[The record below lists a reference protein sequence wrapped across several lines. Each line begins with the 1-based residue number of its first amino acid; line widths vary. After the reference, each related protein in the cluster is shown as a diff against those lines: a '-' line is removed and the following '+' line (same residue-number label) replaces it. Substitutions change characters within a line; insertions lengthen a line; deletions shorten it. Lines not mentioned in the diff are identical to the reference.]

1 MRFNPSRRHLVRWTG
16 AAALVPWLASCGG
29 GGGGG
34 GGNGNPGAIVVPPS
48 TPEPSSREADY
59 VKAVGALMST
69 YHPPGVLAGV
79 RVAGAAPWTR
89 AFGQGDVEKATPLS
103 LNSTFPLRSITKS
116 FTVTLFLQLVKLGQ
130 LGLDDKVG
138 RYIAGVPNGS
148 LIGLA
153 DLAGNQSGLADYSMQ
168 PGFIEAFVENFL
180 RVWTPQELVAF
191 SFAVPP
197 SFLPGEQYEYS
208 NTNTVLLGMV
218 IEAVTGLPLGEV
230 LAAQIFR
237 PLALTGTLYPLSAT
251 LPPPE
256 PTGYAVDI
264 DTGAIGD
271 QPLVSP
277 TCLAGSG
284 AMASTLTDLLA
295 WGDALG
301 RGTLIGPALQAVRKS
316 RARDVAKGPEYDRY
330 GMGIGQ
336 IGNWW
341 GHTGSG
347 VGFQVATMYLE
358 SRSATVSVMVNASPI
373 GGRSDFNLAQE
384 LFEKL
389 AAVVEA
395 T

>member
-1 MRFNPSRRHLVRWTG
+1 MRFNPSRRDLVRWTG
-16 AAALVPWLASCGG
+16 AGALVPWLASCGG

-34 GGNGNPGAIVVPPS
+34 SGNAGPIVFPPA
-48 TPEPSSREADY
+48 TPATPSRDADY
-59 VKAVGALMST
+59 VKAVESLMST

-89 AFGQGDVEKATPLS
+89 AFGQADVARATPLS
-103 LNSTFPLRSITKS
+103 LDSTFPLRSITKS
-116 FTVTLFLQLVKLGQ
+116 FTVTAFLQLVKLGQ

-138 RYIAGVPNGS
+138 RYVAGVPNGS
-148 LIGLA
+148 LISLA
-153 DLAGNQSGLADYSMQ
+153 DLAGNQSGLADYSVQ
-168 PGFIEAFVENFL
+168 PGFIAAFVENFL
-180 RVWTPQELVAF
+180 RVWTPRELVAF

-197 SFLPGEQYEYS
+197 SFLPREQYEYS

-218 IEAVTGLPLGEV
+218 IEACTGLPLGDV
-230 LAAQIFR
+230 LAAQIFK
-237 PLALTGTLYPLSAT
+237 PLGLTGSSYPTSAT
-251 LPPPE
+251 LPPPA

-264 DTGAIGD
+264 DTGAVDD

-284 AMASTLTDLLA
+284 AMASTLADLLA

-301 RGTLIGPALQAVRKS
+301 RGTLIGPALQTVRKS
-316 RARDVAKGPEYDRY
+316 RAREVTNGPEYDRY

-347 VGFQVATMYLE
+347 VGFQVATLYLE
-358 SRSATVSVMVNASPI
+358 SRSATVSVMVNASPE
-373 GGRSDFNLAQE
+373 GGRRDLNLAQE

-395 T
+395 G

>member
-29 GGGGG
+29 GGGS
-34 GGNGNPGAIVVPPS
+34 GNAEGIVIPPA
-48 TPEPSSREADY
+48 TPETPSRDAAY
-59 VKAVGALMST
+59 VKAVEALMST
-69 YHPPGVLAGV
+69 YRPPGVLAGV

-89 AFGQGDVEKATPLS
+89 AFGQADVAKATPLS
-103 LNSTFPLRSITKS
+103 LDSTFPLRSITKS
-116 FTVTLFLQLVKLGQ
+116 FTVTVFLQLVKLGQ
-130 LGLDDKVG
+130 LGLDDKVA
-138 RYIAGVPNGS
+138 RYIPGVPNGN
-148 LIGLA
+148 LISLA

-168 PGFIEAFVENFL
+168 PSFIEAFVEDFL
-180 RVWTPQELVAF
+180 RVWTPQELVAI

-208 NTNTVLLGMV
+208 NTNTVLLGLV
-218 IEAVTGLPLGEV
+218 IEVVTGLPLADV

-237 PLALTGTLYPLSAT
+237 PLRLTGTSYPSTAA
-251 LPPPE
+251 LPPPA
-256 PTGYAVDI
+256 PTGYAVDVA
-264 DTGAIGD
+264 TGAVDD

-284 AMASTLTDLLA
+284 AMASTLADLLA

-301 RGTLIGPALQAVRKS
+301 RGTLIGAQLQGVRKS
-316 RARDVAKGPEYDRY
+316 RARNVTNGPEYDRY
-330 GMGIGQ
+330 GLGIGQ

-347 VGFQVATMYLE
+347 VGFQVATMFLE
-358 SRSATVSVMVNASPI
+358 ARSATVSVMVNASPT
-373 GGRSDFNLAQE
+373 GGRQHLNLAQE

-395 T
+395 A

>member
-29 GGGGG
+29 GGGS
-34 GGNGNPGAIVVPPS
+34 GNAGAIVLPTA
-48 TPEPSSREADY
+48 TPETPSRDAAY
-59 VKAVGALMST
+59 VKAVEALMST
-69 YHPPGVLAGV
+69 YRPPGVLAGV

-89 AFGQGDVEKATPLS
+89 AFGQADVAKATPLS

-116 FTVTLFLQLVKLGQ
+116 FTVTAFLQLVKLGQ
-130 LGLDDKVG
+130 LGLDDKVA

-148 LIGLA
+148 LISLA

-168 PGFIEAFVENFL
+168 PGFIEAFVKDFL
-180 RVWTPQELVAF
+180 RVWTPRELVAI

-208 NTNTVLLGMV
+208 NTNTVLLGLV
-218 IEAVTGLPLGEV
+218 IEAVTGLPLADV

-237 PLALTGTLYPLSAT
+237 PLALTGTSYPSTAT
-251 LPPPE
+251 LPPPA
-256 PTGYAVDI
+256 PTGYAVDVA
-264 DTGAIGD
+264 TGTVDD

-301 RGTLIGPALQAVRKS
+301 RGTLIGAELQGIRRS
-316 RARDVAKGPEYDRY
+316 RARDVTNGPEYDRY
-330 GMGIGQ
+330 GLGIGQ

-347 VGFQVATMYLE
+347 VGFQVATMFLE
-358 SRSATVSVMVNASPI
+358 ARSATVSVMVNASPD
-373 GGRSDFNLAQE
+373 GGRQHLNLAQE

-395 T
+395 A

>member
-1 MRFNPSRRHLVRWTG
+1 MRFNPSRRHLIRWTG

-29 GGGGG
+29 GGS
-34 GGNGNPGAIVVPPS
+34 GNPD
-48 TPEPSSREADY
+48 ADY
-59 VKAVGALMST
+59 VKAVEGLMST
-69 YHPPGVLAGV
+69 YHPPGILAGV
-79 RVAGAAPWTR
+79 HMAGAAPWMR
-89 AFGQGDVEKATPLS
+89 AFGQANVAEATELS

-116 FTVTLFLQLVKLGQ
+116 FTVTVFLQLVKLGQ
-130 LGLDDKVG
+130 VGLDDKVG

-148 LIGLA
+148 LISLA
-153 DLAGNQSGLADYSMQ
+153 DLAGNQSGLADYSKQ
-168 PGFIEAFVENFL
+168 LGFFEVFVKDTL
-180 RVWTPQELVAF
+180 HVWTPPELVAF

-208 NTNTVLLGMV
+208 NTNTVLLGLV

-230 LAAQIFR
+230 LVAKIFR
-237 PLALTGTLYPLSAT
+237 PLGLTGTSYPSSAT
-251 LPPPE
+251 LAPPAPI
-256 PTGYAVDI
+256 GYSVDI
-264 DTGAIGD
+264 ATGAIDD

-277 TCLAGSG
+277 TSLAGSG
-284 AMASTLTDLLA
+284 AIASTLTDLLA

-301 RGTLIGPALQAVRKS
+301 RGTLIGPALQNVRKA
-316 RARDVAKGPEYDRY
+316 RARDVTNGPEYDRY
-330 GMGIGQ
+330 GLGIGQ

-358 SRSATVSVMVNASPI
+358 SRSATVSVMVNASPN
-373 GGRSDFNLAQE
+373 GGRHDLNLAQE

-395 T
+395 V

>member
-34 GGNGNPGAIVVPPS
+34 SGNPGAIVVPPA
-48 TPEPSSREADY
+48 TPDPTPSRDSDY
-59 VKAVGALMST
+59 VKAVEGLMST
-69 YHPPGVLAGV
+69 YHPPGILAGV
-79 RVAGAAPWTR
+79 HVAGATPWTR
-89 AFGQGDVEKATPLS
+89 AFGQADVAQATPLS

-116 FTVTLFLQLVKLGQ
+116 FTVTAFLQLVKLGQ

-138 RYIAGVPNGS
+138 SYIAGVPNGD
-148 LIGLA
+148 LISLA
-153 DLAGNQSGLADYSMQ
+153 DLAGNQSGLVDYSMQ
-168 PGFIEAFVENFL
+168 PGFIEGFVEDFL

-191 SFAVPP
+191 SFAVRP

-208 NTNTVLLGMV
+208 NTNTVLLGLV
-218 IEAVTGLPLGEV
+218 IEAVTRLPLGDV

-237 PLALTGTLYPLSAT
+237 PLGLTGTSYPLSAA
-251 LPPPE
+251 LPPPA
-256 PTGYAVDI
+256 PTGYSVDVVTGAVD
-264 DTGAIGD
+264 D

-284 AMASTLTDLLA
+284 AMASTLADLLA

-301 RGTLIGPALQAVRKS
+301 RGTLIGPALQNVRKS
-316 RARDVAKGPEYDRY
+316 RVRDVTNGPEYVRY
-330 GMGIGQ
+330 GLGIGQ

-347 VGFQVATMYLE
+347 VGFQVATMFLE
-358 SRSATVSVMVNASPI
+358 ARSATVSVMVNASPV
-373 GGRSDFNLAQE
+373 GGRQHLNLAQE

-389 AAVVEA
+389 AEVVEVA
-395 T
+395 

>member
-29 GGGGG
+29 GGS
-34 GGNGNPGAIVVPPS
+34 GNPGAFVIPPA
-48 TPEPSSREADY
+48 TPKPSPDADY
-59 VKAVGALMST
+59 VKAVEGLVST
-69 YHPPGVLAGV
+69 YHLPGILAGV

-89 AFGQGDVEKATPLS
+89 AFGQADVAQSTPLS

-116 FTVTLFLQLVKLGQ
+116 FTVTVFLQLVKLGQ

-148 LIGLA
+148 LISLA

-168 PGFIEAFVENFL
+168 PGFFEVFIKDTL
-180 RVWTPQELVAF
+180 HVWTPQQLVAF

-197 SFLPGEQYEYS
+197 SFLPGEQYQYS
-208 NTNTVLLGMV
+208 NTNTVLLGLV
-218 IEAVTGLPLGEV
+218 IEAVTGLPLGDV
-230 LAAQIFR
+230 LVAQIFR
-237 PLALTGTLYPLSAT
+237 PLGLTGTSYPSSAA
-251 LPPPE
+251 LPVPA

-264 DTGAIGD
+264 ATGAIDD

-277 TCLAGSG
+277 TSLAGSG
-284 AMASTLTDLLA
+284 AIASTLADLLV

-301 RGTLIGPALQAVRKS
+301 RGTLIGPALQTVRKA
-316 RARDVAKGPEYDRY
+316 RARDVTNGPEYDRY
-330 GMGIGQ
+330 GLGIGQ

-358 SRSATVSVMVNASPI
+358 SRKATVSVMVNASPD
-373 GGRSDFNLAQE
+373 GGRRDLNLAQE

-395 T
+395 A

>member
-29 GGGGG
+29 GS
-34 GGNGNPGAIVVPPS
+34 GNAGAIVIPPATAE
-48 TPEPSSREADY
+48 TPSHDAAYVEA
-59 VKAVGALMST
+59 VEAFMST
-69 YHPPGVLAGV
+69 YRPPGVLAGV

-89 AFGQGDVEKATPLS
+89 AFGQADVAKGAPLS

-116 FTVTLFLQLVKLGQ
+116 FTVTAFLQLVKLGQ
-130 LGLDDKVG
+130 LGLDDKVS

-148 LIGLA
+148 LISLA

-168 PGFIEAFVENFL
+168 PAFIKAFVEDFL
-180 RVWTPQELVAF
+180 RVWTPQELVAI

-208 NTNTVLLGMV
+208 NTNTVLLGLV
-218 IEAVTGLPLGEV
+218 IEAVTGLPLGDV

-237 PLALTGTLYPLSAT
+237 PLALNGTSYPSTAT
-251 LPPPE
+251 LPPPS
-256 PTGYAVDI
+256 PTGYAVDVA
-264 DTGAIGD
+264 TGAVDD

-284 AMASTLTDLLA
+284 AMASTLADLLA

-301 RGTLIGPALQAVRKS
+301 RGALIGAELQGVRKS
-316 RARDVAKGPEYDRY
+316 RARDVTNGPEYDRY
-330 GMGIGQ
+330 GLGIGQ

-347 VGFQVATMYLE
+347 IGFQVATMYLE
-358 SRSATVSVMVNASPI
+358 SRSATVSVMVNASPD
-373 GGRSDFNLAQE
+373 GGREHLNLAQE
-384 LFEKL
+384 LFETL
-389 AAVVEA
+389 AAVVDA
-395 T
+395 A

>member
-1 MRFNPSRRHLVRWTG
+1 MRFNPSRRHLVLWTG

-29 GGGGG
+29 GGS
-34 GGNGNPGAIVVPPS
+34 GNSGATVVPPAI
-48 TPEPSSREADY
+48 PKPSPEADY
-59 VKAVGALMST
+59 TKAVEGVMST
-69 YHPPGVLAGV
+69 YPVPGVLAGV
-79 RVAGAAPWTR
+79 TVSGAATWTR
-89 AFGQGDVEKATPLS
+89 AFGKANAAQDTPLS
-103 LNSTFPLRSITKS
+103 LSSTFPLRSITKS
-116 FTVTLFLQLVKLGQ
+116 FTVTALLQLVKLGQ

-148 LIGLA
+148 LISLA

-168 PGFIEAFVENFL
+168 PGFFEIFIKDTL
-180 RVWTPQELVAF
+180 YVWTPQELVAF

-197 SFLPGEQYEYS
+197 SFLPGAQYEYS
-208 NTNTVLLGMV
+208 NTNTVLLGLV

-230 LAAQIFR
+230 LVTQIFR
-237 PLALTGTLYPLSAT
+237 PLGLTGTRYPSSAI
-251 LPPPE
+251 LPPPA

-264 DTGAIGD
+264 VTGAIDD

-277 TCLAGSG
+277 TSLAGSG
-284 AMASTLTDLLA
+284 AIASTLTDLLA

-301 RGTLIGPALQAVRKS
+301 RGTLIGPALQNVRKS
-316 RARDVAKGPEYDRY
+316 RVRDVTNGPEYGRY
-330 GMGIGQ
+330 GLGIGQ

-358 SRSATVSVMVNASPI
+358 SRGATVSVMVNASPD
-373 GGRSDFNLAQE
+373 GGRRDLNLAQE

-395 T
+395 S